1 MAFEECPHAVL
12 AAQPVGAWSAEVFHR
27 VVGALREQL
36 AVEGLTRP
44 HWWTRDHA
52 AATPPGRWNR
62 ATLVRRP
69 ARYDDLA
76 TDSTAVF
83 DGLTA
88 RGRLLESAATGAMTL
103 TEDGEAARLRARDR
117 NHRVHRV
124 HLRAHQD
131 VDEADVVTTINVL
144 RRTTA
149 DMGGE
154 GDLPDRPARPG
165 PDRPARPDRP
175 TGPARPGPARH
186 GPARPGTAR
195 HGPTG
200 PADRP
205 GAARTGGRRGWPPVR
220 APDSG
225 KDRTTARLLIYCRIR
240 PGERRRIHRRER
252 IAVGTAAAALLALG
266 GGRAFADT
274 SWGGT
279 APADTAAP
287 ADTSR
292 GRAAPADTSWGGA
305 APADTSRGMAAGA
318 GG

>member
-1 MAFEECPHAVL
+1 
-12 AAQPVGAWSAEVFHR
+12 
-27 VVGALREQL
+27 
-36 AVEGLTRP
+36 
-44 HWWTRDHA
+44 
-52 AATPPGRWNR
+52 
-62 ATLVRRP
+62 
-69 ARYDDLA
+69 
-76 TDSTAVF
+76 
-83 DGLTA
+83 
-88 RGRLLESAATGAMTL
+88 MTL

-124 HLRAHQD
+124 HLRAHQG

-165 PDRPARPDRP
+165 P
-175 TGPARPGPARH
+175 
-186 GPARPGTAR
+186 AR

-292 GRAAPADTSWGGA
+292 GGA
-305 APADTSRGMAAGA
+305 APADGYRGIAAPDTSWGMAAPA